1 MLYCI
6 RHSDNHEPIH
16 FLFNHQKNKRMS
28 EVSKTETP
36 GTQIPLATAQERA
49 LRFRQTILGLP
60 DYPANTS
67 QTKACLIYKDD
78 IEGLISEGPFDG
90 IRCYLG
96 LRFDDELNQ
105 QVISLMMVRTELQD
119 DGTYKDIINET
130 DPTNSGIFDFTAPCP
145 NTCSPTSP
153 LNII

>member
-1 MLYCI
+1 MPPCI
-6 RHSDNHEPIH
+6 RHSDNYEPI
-16 FLFNHQKNKRMS
+16 LFYLIIKKNNSMS

-36 GTQIPLATAQERA
+36 GTQIPLATAQDRA
-49 LRFRQTILGLP
+49 RRFRETILGLP
-60 DYPANTS
+60 DYPDNTS
-67 QTKACLIYKDD
+67 KTKACLIYKDD

-96 LRFDDELNQ
+96 LRFDNELNE
-105 QVISLMMVRTELQD
+105 QVISLMMVRTELQA